1 MLSGT
6 YDGLV
11 EHVAS
16 RAKVNRDQGLL
27 AQYVPEQR
35 LRLAALLRAVPN
47 RSRKASG
54 NRAWLENEFRVASF
68 SSFKSF
74 RVASLSAKLPKREI
88 DFGSQLGSEATRR
101 AAAEFCHVSFS
112 HL

>member
-1 MLSGT
+1 MRVLGHLPGVIAI
-6 YDGLV
+6 DAAAVICWLPQFAACV
-11 EHVAS
+11 LEDV
-16 RAKVNRDQGLL
+16 LL
-27 AQYVPEQR
+27 TTR
-35 LRLAALLRAVPN
+35 LRAVPN

-101 AAAEFCHVSFS
+101 AAAEFCHISFS